1 MLLSNML
8 NDSNNI
14 DDIFK
19 PIGINKPWFSK
30 TTKHVSMNSCIY
42 FTVTRNIKPH
52 DIIHVF
58 ENVLNLGTVYEQYIN
73 IVPVFNENY
82 NHVFLK
88 IRWNDSIETA
98 NFVNELIVNSSV
110 KIYHNKGYWVC
121 RMNKHPLKARHSKRC
136 LHFASFHCDTSDS
149 EENNVSLQIKEEEEQ
164 DVSKERNVLT
174 EEERNVLAEE
184 ERNASMEEEEDFYV
198 IKEEIIAS
206 E

>member
-1 MLLSNML
+1 MLSS
-8 NDSNNI
+8 NDSNNV

-30 TTKHVSMNSCIY
+30 TTKHVPMNSCIY
-42 FTVTRNIKPH
+42 FTATRNITLY
-52 DIIHVF
+52 DIVHVF
-58 ENVLNLGTVYEQYIN
+58 ENVLNIGTVYQQYIN
-73 IVPVFNENY
+73 IVPVLNKNY

-121 RMNKHPLKARHSKRC
+121 RMNKHPLKVRHSKRC
-136 LHFASFHCDTSDS
+136 LHFASFAYDHSDS
-149 EENNVSLQIKEEEEQ
+149 EKEDNITLQIKEEEEER
-164 DVSKERNVLT
+164 DVSIKEKE
-174 EEERNVLAEE
+174 EEERDV
-184 ERNASMEEEEDFYV
+184 STKEEEEDFYV
-198 IKEEIIAS
+198 IKEEIVAN